1 MAKRIF
7 IIAAPG
13 RDNEAAEAEQ
23 ILREYDY
30 DVVNPRIVE
39 EYEKEKV
46 RLGLFNDNFCWL
58 RRDIKKLVDCD
69 AYCLLSV
76 SGDPKKIEYEEVLW
90 MVAKCL
96 DWMMKQTPET
106 VDEWVADYVVDADK
120 ESNEGANN

>member
-1 MAKRIF
+1 MTNEPNSKRIF

-39 EYEKEKV
+39 EYEKEA
-46 RLGLFNDNFCWL
+46 RFGLLNGNFGWL

-76 SGDPKKIEYEEVLW
+76 SGDPEKIEYEEALW
-90 MVAKCL
+90 MVAECL

-106 VDEWVADYVVDADK
+106 VDEWVA
-120 ESNEGANN
+120 ESGEGIDS

>member
-1 MAKRIF
+1 MPKRIF

-46 RLGLFNDNFCWL
+46 RLGLFNDNFGWL

-96 DWMMKQTPET
+96 DRMMKQTPET
-106 VDEWVADYVVDADK
+106 VDEWVA
-120 ESNEGANN
+120 ESGEGIDS

>member
-13 RDNEAAEAEQ
+13 RENEAAEAEQ

-46 RLGLFNDNFCWL
+46 RLGLFNDDFGWL
-58 RRDIKKLVDCD
+58 RRDIKKLADCD

-76 SGDPKKIEYEEVLW
+76 SGDPEKIEYEEVLW

-96 DWMMKQTPET
+96 DWMMSQTPET
-106 VDEWVADYVVDADK
+106 VDEWIAESDDK
-120 ESNEGANN
+120 